1 MITVGY
7 PMNAMAAAEKS
18 AGARQR
24 KLSIVSFDGQNA
36 PQVDLLGNQYGR
48 RLGTA
53 RPQADARVIS
63 ASSAVTGVS
72 VASTW
77 SFVTKPAASMQALRN
92 RIIITLD
99 RSMQMIQEFEAR
111 YLFNADDDF
120 HGIYQE
126 FVKQLLARIGY
137 KNELINCEHM
147 DTIVIRKFQSEA
159 QIARRSDFKSLALV
173 CARHRAF
180 KEMRTQ
186 VQNRLDEVYNYADQF
201 CVTFASETE
210 GLHFESV
217 ENYENIKTDCL
228 REIRT
233 SLEAVQAS
241 CDELRDIAPVSVYLD
256 SYTRVLHHVENVV
269 SNLYAA
275 ASYLKKW
282 VVADEQ
288 YEKTIEKETM
298 FLKHKL
304 SRSAR
309 ERSAVSSIKYDVKT
323 SKPVASGKLRKV
335 ELSINRN
342 HATIEKLEG
351 QQRDLNKTISDLQEN
366 QRTTR
371 RQIADLQRKSGR
383 RLVRMRG

>member
-7 PMNAMAAAEKS
+7 PMNAMAAAEKP

-180 KEMRTQ
+180 KDMRTQ
-186 VQNRLDEVYNYADQF
+186 VQHRLDEVFTNADQF
-201 CVTFASETE
+201 
-210 GLHFESV
+210 
-217 ENYENIKTDCL
+217 
-228 REIRT
+228 
-233 SLEAVQAS
+233 
-241 CDELRDIAPVSVYLD
+241 
-256 SYTRVLHHVENVV
+256 
-269 SNLYAA
+269 
-275 ASYLKKW
+275 
-282 VVADEQ
+282 
-288 YEKTIEKETM
+288 
-298 FLKHKL
+298 
-304 SRSAR
+304 
-309 ERSAVSSIKYDVKT
+309 
-323 SKPVASGKLRKV
+323 
-335 ELSINRN
+335 
-342 HATIEKLEG
+342 
-351 QQRDLNKTISDLQEN
+351 
-366 QRTTR
+366 
-371 RQIADLQRKSGR
+371 
-383 RLVRMRG
+383 

>member
-1 MITVGY
+1 
-7 PMNAMAAAEKS
+7 MNAMAAAEKP

-342 HATIEKLEG
+342 HAAIEKLEG

>member
-1 MITVGY
+1 
-7 PMNAMAAAEKS
+7 MNAMAAAEKP

-53 RPQADARVIS
+53 RHQADARVIS

-342 HATIEKLEG
+342 HAAIEKLEG

>member
-1 MITVGY
+1 MLIVGY
-7 PMNAMAAAEKS
+7 PLVAMAEKS
-18 AGARQR
+18 AVPRNR
-24 KLSIVSFDGQNA
+24 KLSIVSFDGHNA
-36 PQVDLLGNQYGR
+36 PQVDLLGNQFGR
-48 RLGTA
+48 RLA
-53 RPQADARVIS
+53 MSRPESDPRIIS

-99 RSMQMIQEFEAR
+99 RALQMIQDFEGR
-111 YLFNADDDF
+111 YLLNADDDF
-120 HGIYQE
+120 HGIYAE

-137 KNELINCEHM
+137 KNDLINCEHM
-147 DTIVIRKFQSEA
+147 ETIIIRKFQSEA
-159 QIARRSDFKSLALV
+159 QISRRSDFKSLALV

-210 GLHFESV
+210 GLNFESV
-217 ENYENIKTDCL
+217 ENYENIKTECL

-241 CDELRDIAPVSVYLD
+241 SDELRDIAPVSVYLD

-269 SNLYAA
+269 GNLYTAS
-275 ASYLKKW
+275 SYLKKW
-282 VVADEQ
+282 VIADEQ
-288 YEKTIEKETM
+288 YEKTIEKEIM
-298 FLKHKL
+298 FLKHKVT
-304 SRSAR
+304 RSAR
-309 ERSAVSSIKYDVKT
+309 DRSAVSSIKYEVKT
-323 SKPVASGKLRKV
+323 SKPIASGKLRKV
-335 ELSINRN
+335 DLSINKN
-342 HATIEKLEG
+342 HAAIEKLEA
-351 QQRDLNKTISDLQEN
+351 QQRDLNKAISDLQGN

-371 RQIADLQRKSGR
+371 RQISDLQRKSGR
-383 RLVRMRG
+383 RLVSLQ